1 MFIQRVRQYNK
12 RMIHN
17 ASYIHLNKE
26 LNKELNEERMK
37 SKRFENEIDVL
48 NLKLKEQK
56 KSIDKMDQMIKEIN
70 FEKSNFETRLSKL
83 QREYFYKYE
92 FK

>member
-1 MFIQRVRQYNK
+1 MFIQRAKHYNK

-17 ASYIHLNKE
+17 ASYIYLH
-26 LNKELNEERMK
+26 KELNEERMK
-37 SKRFENEIDVL
+37 SKRFENEISVL
-48 NLKLKEQK
+48 NLKLKEQQ

-70 FEKSNFETRLSKL
+70 FEKNNFETRLGTL

>member
-26 LNKELNEERMK
+26 LNEERMK
-37 SKRFENEIDVL
+37 SKRIENEIDVL